1 MDFLPLYTISYKTA
15 VFSSLR
21 SLPEDMRRVIW
32 EMVQEPTQTWPQP
45 PQMVSKKTMS
55 QWRKMK
61 LQSLMKKG
69 RRNAAVKNLG
79 L

>member
-1 MDFLPLYTISYKTA
+1 MYTISYKTA

-21 SLPEDMRRVIW
+21 DLPEDMRRVIW
-32 EMVQEPTQTWPQP
+32 DMVQEPTQTWPQA

-61 LQSLMKKG
+61 LQELKKKG
-69 RRNAAVKNLG
+69 RRVGAVKNLG

>member
-1 MDFLPLYTISYKTA
+1 MDFIPMYTISYKTA

-21 SLPEDMRRVIW
+21 DLPEDMRRVIW
-32 EMVQEPTQTWPQP
+32 DMVQEPTQTWPQA

-61 LQSLMKKG
+61 LQALKKKG
-69 RRNAAVKNLG
+69 RRVGAVKNLG